1 MACHDS
7 RTGMEPHIIINN
19 AAALGAAIR
28 ARRKEV
34 RLSIRELADMLGCST
49 RFLSEV
55 ERGKQSASVGRVIE
69 IAAALGLQL
78 GIGMK
83 S

>member
-1 MACHDS
+1 M
-7 RTGMEPHIIINN
+7 GMID
-19 AAALGAAIR
+19 ASVQTSGDLGRAIR

-34 RLSIRELADMLGCST
+34 KLSIATLAAMLGCSS

-55 ERGKQSASVGRVIE
+55 ERGKETASVGRVIE
-69 IAAALGLQL
+69 IARALGLEL
-78 GIGMK
+78 HIATK

>member
-1 MACHDS
+1 MIDANVQTSGD
-7 RTGMEPHIIINN
+7 
-19 AAALGAAIR
+19 LGRAIR

-34 RLSIRELADMLGCST
+34 KLSIATLAAMLGCSP

-55 ERGKQSASVGRVIE
+55 ERGKETASVGRVIE
-69 IAAALGLQL
+69 IARALGLEL
-78 GIGMK
+78 HIATK